1 MLRKKLGKDTS
12 RNNLEKLI
20 ELYNQYRQMQY
31 DIFKQYNLC
40 LEDPKFDALY
50 LDITCLEHFRGYI
63 KNDLNGTD
71 NYSSTTEIIKDFRK
85 LLDQYD
91 IANGKIEVPT
101 VMDPRDTLL
110 NER

>member
-1 MLRKKLGKDTS
+1 MLRKKIINKDVS
-12 RNNLEKLI
+12 RNNLEHLI
-20 ELYNQYRQMQY
+20 ELYNEYRQMQY

-63 KNDLNGTD
+63 ENDLNGTD

-91 IANGKIEVPT
+91 TANEKIEVSPIIS
-101 VMDPRDTLL
+101 D
-110 NER
+110 